1 MSSTPAPPRWL
12 KPVNRVLVA
21 LSRTG
26 LAMRSLPVLTV
37 PGRNSGR
44 PRNTPLSVMELDG
57 ERYLMGGFPG
67 ADWVRNVRAADG
79 ATLRT
84 GRRSEAIR
92 LVELD
97 AEAAVPVLREWPSRI
112 PHGVPIMKDA
122 GMVTDGTPD
131 EFAQLA
137 GTCAVFR
144 VEPARGRSPRSGP

>member
-1 MSSTPAPPRWL
+1 MPSTPAPPRWL

-21 LSRTG
+21 VSRTG
-26 LAMRSLPVLTV
+26 LGMRSLPVLIV
-37 PGRNSGR
+37 PGRKSGK
-44 PRNTPLSVMELDG
+44 PRSTPLSVMELDG

-67 ADWVRNVRAADG
+67 AEWVRNARAADD

-84 GRRSEAIR
+84 GRRSETVR

-97 AEAAVPVLREWPSRI
+97 AEAAVPVLREWPIRI
-112 PHGVPIMKDA
+112 PNGVPIMKDA
-122 GMVTDGTPD
+122 GMVTEGTPD

-144 VEPARGRSPRSGP
+144 VEPA

>member
-1 MSSTPAPPRWL
+1 MPSTPAPPRWL

-26 LAMRSLPVLTV
+26 LGMRSLPVLIV
-37 PGRNSGR
+37 PGRKSGR
-44 PRNTPLSVMELDG
+44 LRSTPLSVLELDG
-57 ERYLMGGFPG
+57 EQYLMGGFPG
-67 ADWVRNVRAADG
+67 ADWVRNARAADT

-84 GRRSEAIR
+84 GRRSQTVR

-97 AEAAVPVLREWPSRI
+97 AEAAVPVLREWPVRI
-112 PHGVPIMKDA
+112 PSGVPIMKDA
-122 GMVTDGTPD
+122 GVVTDGTPD

-144 VEPARGRSPRSGP
+144 VEPA